1 MQPTCPHSNPLTD
14 SSFDAPSLAK
24 MLGRN
29 VKALRKSE
37 HITKTRFAAMVGI
50 GRPLLNKIENG
61 TADVRLSRV
70 EDLASALDTTAEYLL
85 FGKHDVLHSPPIPP
99 IPPTNERWP
108 LEPYV

>member
-1 MQPTCPHSNPLTD
+1 MHMPYPHNNSLAD
-14 SSFDAPSLAK
+14 ASFDAPSLAET
-24 MLGRN
+24 LGRN

-70 EDLASALDTTAEYLL
+70 EELADALDTTPAFLL
-85 FGKHDVLHSPPIPP
+85 FGRHEVARAPALPPASQD
-99 IPPTNERWP
+99 WP
-108 LEPYV
+108 LEPFV